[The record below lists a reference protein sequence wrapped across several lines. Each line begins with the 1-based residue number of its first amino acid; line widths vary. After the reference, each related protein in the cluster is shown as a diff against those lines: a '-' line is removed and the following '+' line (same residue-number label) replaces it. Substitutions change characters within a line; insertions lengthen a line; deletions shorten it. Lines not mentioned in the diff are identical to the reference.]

1 MYPAV
6 ICTLL
11 LYVLP
16 DGQFLLLYVPCCYM
30 YCQTASPCCYM
41 YWSRP
46 WLWPW
51 HSQGQFEPL
60 CVAKSLPIYAKSYNL
75 TGELIGRETVRGGWG
90 GGRYCCVWCCQLVIK
105 YQVVSSLLT
114 GCEDQLSRSK
124 SSVAV
129 VIVTTLLV
137 QEGFNGGQICCLDC
151 VNNWHLSMERL
162 SQ

>member
-1 MYPAV
+1 MYPAVICTARGPVPAVICTLPLYVLPEGQFLLLYVPCCYMYPAVICTARGPVPAV

-11 LYVLP
+11 LYVPCCYNYVLP
-16 DGQFLLLYVPCCYM
+16 DGQSLLLYVPCCYM

-75 TGELIGRETVRGGWG
+75 TGELIGRETVRAG
-90 GGRYCCVWCCQLVIK
+90 GGGGEQI
-105 YQVVSSLLT
+105 LLSAV
-114 GCEDQLSRSK
+114 LS
-124 SSVAV
+124 V
-129 VIVTTLLV
+129 
-137 QEGFNGGQICCLDC
+137 G
-151 VNNWHLSMERL
+151 H
-162 SQ
+162 